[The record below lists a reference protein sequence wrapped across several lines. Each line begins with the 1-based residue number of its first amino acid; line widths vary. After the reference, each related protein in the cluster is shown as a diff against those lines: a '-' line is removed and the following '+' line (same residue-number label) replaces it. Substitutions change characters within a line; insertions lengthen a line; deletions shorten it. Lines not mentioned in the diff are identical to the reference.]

1 MFHLILERMFMFL
14 LRSSSFLRLF
24 LRSPKESINLN
35 NKQALMNIH
44 HNQLSKIRKILL
56 AFGQL

>member
-1 MFHLILERMFMFL
+1 MFL

-24 LRSPKESINLN
+24 LRSPKESIILN